1 MIMPHIASKLP
12 DTGTSIFTVM
22 SALATEH
29 GAINLGQGF
38 PDFEMDQELAA
49 LAAKAIADGHN
60 QYAPMAGLLSL
71 REAIAEKVHLLYR
84 REISPV
90 DEITITPGGTCAI
103 YTAFTTI
110 LQPGDEVI
118 IFEPAYDSYIPNIL
132 CNGAIP
138 VRIPLDFP
146 SYRINWEK
154 VKAAI
159 NPKTKAIIIN
169 SPHNP
174 TGGVLGEEDL
184 LTLQS
189 LLRDTDI
196 FLVSDEVYEHLVF
209 DGKEHH
215 SVLKYPELFARS
227 FVCFSFGKVYN
238 CTGWKIG
245 YCIAPKE
252 LMSEFRKIYQ
262 FNAFCTF
269 TPTQVALAS
278 HLKNAERYVSL
289 SSLMQQKR
297 DFFLDLMKDTGFT
310 MLPSSGSY
318 FVCATYEK
326 ITAMAAQDF
335 AFHLT
340 RDAGVATIPVSAFYW
355 DGNDDHVIRF
365 CFAKKKET
373 LERAAEKLKTYLR
386 NNDLLRV
393 TNGQP

>member
-1 MIMPHIASKLP
+1 MPSIDSKLP

-22 SALATEH
+22 SALAVEQ

-38 PDFEMDQELAA
+38 PDFKMDEELAA
-49 LAAKAIADGHN
+49 LTAAAITDGHN

-71 REAIAEKVHLLYR
+71 RETIAEKVASLYHQY
-84 REISPV
+84 ISPA

-118 IFEPAYDSYIPNIL
+118 VFEPAYDSYIPNIRSS
-132 CNGAIP
+132 GAVP
-138 VRIPLDFP
+138 VRIPLEFP
-146 SYRINWEK
+146 SYRVNWDC

-174 TGGVLGEEDL
+174 TGSVFSEEDML
-184 LTLQS
+184 VLQS

-196 FLVSDEVYEHLVF
+196 FLISDEVYEHLVF
-209 DGKEHH
+209 DGKQHH
-215 SVLKYPELFARS
+215 SVLKYPELFSRS

-245 YCIAPKE
+245 YCIAPSQ
-252 LMSEFRKIYQ
+252 LMHEFRKIYQ

-269 TPTQVALAS
+269 TPTQVALAT
-278 HLKNAERYVSL
+278 HLKKSEPYLSL
-289 SSLMQQKR
+289 SSFMQGKR
-297 DFFLDLMKDTGFT
+297 DVFVELMKDTGFT
-310 MLPSSGSY
+310 MLNSSGSY

-326 ITAMAAQDF
+326 ISDMAAHEF
-335 AFHLT
+335 AIHLT
-340 RDAGVATIPVSAFYW
+340 RHAGVATIPVSAFYM
-355 DGNDDHVIRF
+355 DGTDNKVVRF
-365 CFAKKKET
+365 CFAKKEET
-373 LERAAEKLKTYLR
+373 LRRAAKNLSDFYNK
-386 NNDLLRV
+386 NDLFN
-393 TNGQP
+393 TANDQP

>member
-1 MIMPHIASKLP
+1 MIMPRIASKLP
-12 DTGTSIFTVM
+12 ATGTSIFTVM

-71 REAIAEKVHLLYR
+71 REAIAEKVQLLYHR
-84 REISPV
+84 NLSPA

-118 IFEPAYDSYIPNIL
+118 VFEPAYDSYIPNIL
-132 CNGAIP
+132 SNGAVP

-159 NPKTKAIIIN
+159 TPKTKAIIIN

-174 TGGVLGEEDL
+174 TGGVLDEEDML
-184 LTLQS
+184 ILQS
-189 LLRDTDI
+189 LLRDTEI

-209 DGKEHH
+209 DGKQHQ
-215 SVLKYPELFARS
+215 SVLKYPELYSRS

-245 YCIAPKE
+245 YCVAPSHMTK
-252 LMSEFRKIYQ
+252 EFRKIYQ

-278 HLKNAERYVSL
+278 HLKNAERYASL

-297 DFFLDLMKDTGFT
+297 DLFLDLMKDSGFS

-326 ITAMAAQDF
+326 ITSMAAQDF
-335 AFHLT
+335 AVHLT
-340 RDAGVATIPVSAFYW
+340 QHAGVATIPVSAFYR
-355 DGNDDHVIRF
+355 DGDDDRVIRF
-365 CFAKKKET
+365 CFAKKEET

-386 NNDLLRV
+386 RNDLSRII
-393 TNGQP
+393 NDRP